1 MAQDALHSRKTAVK
15 VIRDAGGVGNLSS
28 SALRDVCKLLYLSD
42 IGADDLLV
50 GRINTKLDGKVK
62 LVESHTHLSNTARQ
76 ALGRL

>member
-1 MAQDALHSRKTAVK
+1 MAQDALHSRETAVT
-15 VIRDAGGVGNLSS
+15 VIGNAGGVGNLSS

-62 LVESHTHLSNTARQ
+62 SHTHLSNAEKQ

>member
-1 MAQDALHSRKTAVK
+1 M
-15 VIRDAGGVGNLSS
+15 GNLSS

-62 LVESHTHLSNTARQ
+62 LAASRTQLSNSEKKGYILSDKKVQQSSKTYKNGQ
-76 ALGRL
+76 K